1 MAPAEA
7 PVASPERAALV
18 AGGRVLR
25 PGAQVEPLGAPLAE
39 LALGAA
45 QFGVDRGKAGP
56 CVPECEVR
64 TVLDTAATS
73 GLTLV
78 DAAPRWG
85 DAERV
90 LGRSWPFPSPFR
102 VMTKTIRVSEG
113 LDRLEARARRS
124 LERLGVARAH
134 ALLVDCADDLLG
146 PDGRAL
152 WARLEKLKGDGL
164 FQRIGISTD
173 RSDEPV
179 HLARRFRP
187 DLIQIPCSMLDQRP
201 VKDGTLKALADLGVE
216 VQIRSVFLKGLLFM
230 PREALPPALADAGP
244 RLSRIRLILA
254 ESRADPLQAALAFAR
269 SQPEASAA
277 IVGVGSAAELRAVL
291 AAANAPVPDL
301 DWSALAL
308 DHPAA
313 LDPRLWDPANDLSSA
328 A

>member
-1 MAPAEA
+1 
-7 PVASPERAALV
+7 
-18 AGGRVLR
+18 
-25 PGAQVEPLGAPLAE
+25 
-39 LALGAA
+39 
-45 QFGVDRGKAGP
+45 
-56 CVPECEVR
+56 
-64 TVLDTAATS
+64 
-73 GLTLV
+73 
-78 DAAPRWG
+78 
-85 DAERV
+85 
-90 LGRSWPFPSPFR
+90 
-102 VMTKTIRVSEG
+102 MTKTIRVSEG

-230 PREALPPALADAGP
+230 SREALPPALADAGP
-244 RLSRIRLILA
+244 RLSRIRRILA

-277 IVGVGSAAELRAVL
+277 IVGVSSAAELRAVL
-291 AAANAPVPDL
+291 AAAAAPVPDL

-313 LDPRLWDPANDLSSA
+313 LDPRQWDPANDLSSA